1 MNYYLKINNK
11 IHFNYY
17 MNKNIKKLLE
27 SLFDDDFN
35 DIYVDDTDSDTQEVS
50 QMINDNVKITSL
62 AQCDNIDEVN
72 EYFINKYNLVDNTL
86 NTITDIMSAI
96 KKTNMSYKSIDCEQ
110 FNNEYC
116 HVSLDSD
123 YSTLMDNYYF
133 RCAIG
138 NKFIFNIKR
147 VPYEITY
154 RNKNK
159 SFLAWCASFPYS
171 KDDII
176 LQVCNIPDNKNTAVN
191 KFIDKYNDTQFN
203 IKEQQ
208 SEIYDALLKQVEKV
222 FNTQRITDELTC
234 MGKVYK
240 VVQKDI
246 DRMNK
251 CIDTRNF
258 SGFDKI
264 TKADK
269 MVARLAALFICA
281 KNRNIKDLQLQ
292 FNDDILLTII
302 LGHGV
307 YSKSFSSYR
316 GRYGYNRSRINMSS
330 KEDFINILRKL
341 QKFPTIHL
349 KDVIATY
356 NAYKDQF

>member
-35 DIYVDDTDSDTQEVS
+35 DIYVDDTNSDTQEVS
-50 QMINDNVKITSL
+50 QMIQDNFKITSL

-72 EYFINKYNLVDNTL
+72 EYFINKYDLVNNVL

-96 KKTNMSYKSIDCEQ
+96 KKTHFPYAIDCDQ
-110 FNNEYC
+110 FNNEQIKITVETNY
-116 HVSLDSD
+116 SSD
-123 YSTLMDNYYF
+123 IFRKYFKCVIGDN
-133 RCAIG
+133 
-138 NKFIFNIKR
+138 FIFNIKQI
-147 VPYEITY
+147 PYEITY
-154 RNKNK
+154 RNKPK
-159 SFLAWCASFPYS
+159 KFSAWCVSFPYTT
-171 KDDII
+171 DEII
-176 LQVCNIPDNKNTAVN
+176 LSVCNIPDNMNTAVN
-191 KFIDKYNDTQFN
+191 KFITKYNSTQFD
-203 IKEQQ
+203 IKSQQ

-234 MGKVYK
+234 TGKVYK

-302 LGHGV
+302 LGRKI
-307 YSKSFSSYR
+307 YNKSYTSQR
-316 GRYGYNRSRINMSS
+316 GRYGVYRINMSS

>member
-1 MNYYLKINNK
+1 
-11 IHFNYY
+11 

-27 SLFDDDFN
+27 SLFDDDFD
-35 DIYVDDTDSDTQEVS
+35 DIYVDDSATQEVS
-50 QMINDNVKITSL
+50 QMFQDNAKITSL

-72 EYFINKYNLVDNTL
+72 EYFINKYDLVNTVL

-96 KKTNMSYKSIDCEQ
+96 KKTNFPYAIDCDQ
-110 FNNEYC
+110 FNNDYC
-116 HVSLDSD
+116 KVSLDRD
-123 YSTLMDNYYF
+123 YATTLRENKYF
-133 RCAIG
+133 RCVIG
-138 NKFIFNIKR
+138 DNFIFNIKR

-154 RNKNK
+154 RNKPK
-159 SFLAWCASFPYS
+159 EFEAWCVSFPYTT
-171 KDDII
+171 DEII
-176 LQVCNIPDNKNTAVN
+176 LSVCTDNMNTAVN
-191 KFIDKYNDTQFN
+191 KFITKYNSTQFD
-203 IKEQQ
+203 IESQQ
-208 SEIYDALLKQVEKV
+208 SEIYDASLKQVEKV

-234 MGKVYK
+234 TGKVYK

-302 LGHGV
+302 LGHKI
-307 YSKSFSSYR
+307 YTRSYTHQY
-316 GRYGYNRSRINMSS
+316 GRYGRYGRYGSYRINMSS

-356 NAYKDQF
+356 NAYKDQY

>member
-1 MNYYLKINNK
+1 
-11 IHFNYY
+11 

-50 QMINDNVKITSL
+50 QMIQDNFKITSL

-72 EYFINKYNLVDNTL
+72 EYFINKYDLVNNVL
-86 NTITDIMSAI
+86 NTITNIMSAI
-96 KKTNMSYKSIDCEQ
+96 KKTHFLYAIDCDQ
-110 FNNEYC
+110 FNNDYC
-116 HVSLDSD
+116 KVSLDRD
-123 YSTLMDNYYF
+123 YTTLRENTYF
-133 RCAIG
+133 RCVIG
-138 NKFIFNIKR
+138 DNFIFNIKR

-154 RNKNK
+154 RNKPK
-159 SFLAWCASFPYS
+159 EFEAWCVSFPYTT
-171 KDDII
+171 DEII
-176 LQVCNIPDNKNTAVN
+176 LSVCTDNMNTAVN
-191 KFIDKYNDTQFN
+191 KFITKYNSTQFD
-203 IKEQQ
+203 IKLQQ
-208 SEIYDALLKQVEKV
+208 SEIYDASLKQVEKV

-234 MGKVYK
+234 TGKVYK

-302 LGHGV
+302 LGHKI
-307 YSKSFSSYR
+307 YTKSYTR
-316 GRYGYNRSRINMSS
+316 QYGRYGRYGGYRINMSN

>member
-1 MNYYLKINNK
+1 
-11 IHFNYY
+11 

-35 DIYVDDTDSDTQEVS
+35 DIYVDDSATQEVS
-50 QMINDNVKITSL
+50 QMFQDNAKITSL
-62 AQCDNIDEVN
+62 AQCDDIDEVN
-72 EYFINKYNLVDNTL
+72 EYFINKYDLVNNVL
-86 NTITDIMSAI
+86 NTITNIMSAI
-96 KKTNMSYKSIDCEQ
+96 KKTHFPYAIDCDQ
-110 FNNEYC
+110 FNNDYC
-116 HVSLDSD
+116 KVSLDRD
-123 YSTLMDNYYF
+123 YATLRENKYF
-133 RCAIG
+133 RCVIG
-138 NKFIFNIKR
+138 DNFIFNIKR

-154 RNKNK
+154 RNKPK
-159 SFLAWCASFPYS
+159 EFEAWCVSFPYTT
-171 KDDII
+171 DEII
-176 LQVCNIPDNKNTAVN
+176 LSVCTDNMNTAVN
-191 KFIDKYNDTQFN
+191 KFITKYNSTQFD
-203 IKEQQ
+203 IESQQ
-208 SEIYDALLKQVEKV
+208 SEIYDASLKQVEKV

-234 MGKVYK
+234 TGKVYK

-302 LGHGV
+302 LGHKI
-307 YSKSFSSYR
+307 YNKSYTRQR
-316 GRYGYNRSRINMSS
+316 GRYGGYRINMSS

>member
-1 MNYYLKINNK
+1 
-11 IHFNYY
+11 

-50 QMINDNVKITSL
+50 QMINDNFKITSL

-72 EYFINKYNLVDNTL
+72 EYFINKYNLVDNVL

-96 KKTNMSYKSIDCEQ
+96 KKTHFPYAIDCDQ
-110 FNNEYC
+110 FNNDYC
-116 HVSLDSD
+116 KVSLDRN
-123 YSTLMDNYYF
+123 YATLRENKYF
-133 RCAIG
+133 RCVIG
-138 NKFIFNIKR
+138 DNFIFNIKR

-154 RNKNK
+154 RNKPK
-159 SFLAWCASFPYS
+159 EFEAWCVSFPNTT
-171 KDDII
+171 DEII
-176 LQVCNIPDNKNTAVN
+176 LSVCTDNMNTAVN
-191 KFIDKYNDTQFN
+191 KFITKYNSTQFD
-203 IKEQQ
+203 IKSQQ

-234 MGKVYK
+234 TGKVYK

-281 KNRNIKDLQLQ
+281 KSRNIKDLQLQ
-292 FNDDILLTII
+292 FNDDILLNII

-307 YSKSFSSYR
+307 YSKSYIR
-316 GRYGYNRSRINMSS
+316 QYGRYGGHNLINMNS

>member
-1 MNYYLKINNK
+1 
-11 IHFNYY
+11 

-35 DIYVDDTDSDTQEVS
+35 DIYVDDSATQEVS
-50 QMINDNVKITSL
+50 QMFQDNAKITSL
-62 AQCDNIDEVN
+62 AQCDDIDEVN
-72 EYFINKYNLVDNTL
+72 EYFINKYDLVNNVL
-86 NTITDIMSAI
+86 NTITNIMSAI
-96 KKTNMSYKSIDCEQ
+96 KKTHFPYAIDCDQ
-110 FNNEYC
+110 FNNDYC
-116 HVSLDSD
+116 KVSLDRD
-123 YSTLMDNYYF
+123 YATLRENKYF
-133 RCAIG
+133 RCVIG
-138 NKFIFNIKR
+138 DNFIFNIKR

-154 RNKNK
+154 RNKPK
-159 SFLAWCASFPYS
+159 EFEAWCVSFPYTT
-171 KDDII
+171 DEII
-176 LQVCNIPDNKNTAVN
+176 LSVCTDNMNTAVN
-191 KFIDKYNDTQFN
+191 KFITKYNSTQFD
-203 IKEQQ
+203 IESQQ
-208 SEIYDALLKQVEKV
+208 SEIYDASLKQVEKV

-234 MGKVYK
+234 TGKVYK

-302 LGHGV
+302 LGHKI
-307 YSKSFSSYR
+307 YTTSYTRQR
-316 GRYGYNRSRINMSS
+316 GRYGGYRINMSS

>member
-1 MNYYLKINNK
+1 
-11 IHFNYY
+11 

-27 SLFDDDFN
+27 SLFDDDFD
-35 DIYVDDTDSDTQEVS
+35 DIYVNDTNSDTQEVS
-50 QMINDNVKITSL
+50 QMIKDDAKITSL
-62 AQCDNIDEVN
+62 AQCDDIDEVN
-72 EYFINKYNLVDNTL
+72 QYFINQYNLVDNVL
-86 NTITDIMSAI
+86 NTIADIMSALKEHI
-96 KKTNMSYKSIDCEQ
+96 MFPFSINCDQ
-110 FNNEYC
+110 FNNEYRK
-116 HVSLDSD
+116 VSLDRD
-123 YSTLMDNYYF
+123 YTSRTFDYYF
-133 RCAIG
+133 RCNIK

-147 VPYEITY
+147 LPYEIIY
-154 RNKNK
+154 RNKPKEFN
-159 SFLAWCASFPYS
+159 AWYVSFPNT
-171 KDDII
+171 KDKII
-176 LQVCNIPDNKNTAVN
+176 LSVCNISDNMTAAVN
-191 KFIDKYNDTQFN
+191 KFINNYNNTQID
-203 IKEQQ
+203 IKTQQ
-208 SEIYDALLKQVEKV
+208 SEIYEALIKEVEKT
-222 FNTQRITDELTC
+222 FNTQRITEELTC
-234 MGKVYK
+234 TGKVYK

-251 CIDTRNF
+251 CINTRNF

-281 KNRNIKDLQLQ
+281 KSRNIKDLQLQ
-292 FNDDILLTII
+292 FNDDILLNII

-307 YSKSFSSYR
+307 YSKSYIR
-316 GRYGYNRSRINMSS
+316 QYGRYGGHNLINMNS

>member
-1 MNYYLKINNK
+1 
-11 IHFNYY
+11 

-50 QMINDNVKITSL
+50 QMIQDNSKITSL

-72 EYFINKYNLVDNTL
+72 EYFINKYDLVNNVL

-96 KKTNMSYKSIDCEQ
+96 KKTHFPYAIDCDQ
-110 FNNEYC
+110 FNNDYC
-116 HVSLDSD
+116 KVSLDRD
-123 YSTLMDNYYF
+123 YRENKYF
-133 RCAIG
+133 RCVIG
-138 NKFIFNIKR
+138 DNFIFNIKR

-154 RNKNK
+154 RNKPK
-159 SFLAWCASFPYS
+159 EFEAWCVSFPYTT
-171 KDDII
+171 DEII
-176 LQVCNIPDNKNTAVN
+176 LSVCTDNMNTAVN
-191 KFIDKYNDTQFN
+191 KFITKYNSTQFD
-203 IKEQQ
+203 IKSQQ
-208 SEIYDALLKQVEKV
+208 SEIYDASLKQVEKV

-234 MGKVYK
+234 TGKVYK

-302 LGHGV
+302 LGHKI
-307 YSKSFSSYR
+307 YTKSYTR
-316 GRYGYNRSRINMSS
+316 QYGRYGRYGSYRINMSN

>member
-1 MNYYLKINNK
+1 M
-11 IHFNYY
+11 
-17 MNKNIKKLLE
+17 
-27 SLFDDDFN
+27 
-35 DIYVDDTDSDTQEVS
+35 
-50 QMINDNVKITSL
+50 
-62 AQCDNIDEVN
+62 
-72 EYFINKYNLVDNTL
+72 
-86 NTITDIMSAI
+86 
-96 KKTNMSYKSIDCEQ
+96 
-110 FNNEYC
+110 
-116 HVSLDSD
+116 
-123 YSTLMDNYYF
+123 
-133 RCAIG
+133 
-138 NKFIFNIKR
+138 
-147 VPYEITY
+147 
-154 RNKNK
+154 
-159 SFLAWCASFPYS
+159 
-171 KDDII
+171 
-176 LQVCNIPDNKNTAVN
+176 NTAVN
-191 KFIDKYNDTQFN
+191 KFITKYNSTQFD
-203 IKEQQ
+203 IKSQQ

-234 MGKVYK
+234 TGKVYK

-264 TKADK
+264 TNADK

-302 LGHGV
+302 LGRKI
-307 YSKSFSSYR
+307 YNKSYTRQR
-316 GRYGYNRSRINMSS
+316 GRYGGYRINMSS

>member
-1 MNYYLKINNK
+1 
-11 IHFNYY
+11 

-27 SLFDDDFN
+27 SLFDDDFD
-35 DIYVDDTDSDTQEVS
+35 DIYVNDTNSDTQEVS
-50 QMINDNVKITSL
+50 QMIKDDAKITSL
-62 AQCDNIDEVN
+62 AQCDDIDEVN
-72 EYFINKYNLVDNTL
+72 QYFINQYNLVDNVL
-86 NTITDIMSAI
+86 NTIADIMSVLKEHI
-96 KKTNMSYKSIDCEQ
+96 MFPFSINCDQ
-110 FNNEYC
+110 FNNEYRK
-116 HVSLDSD
+116 VSLDRD
-123 YSTLMDNYYF
+123 YTSRTFDYYF
-133 RCAIG
+133 RCNIK

-147 VPYEITY
+147 LPYEIIY
-154 RNKNK
+154 RNKPKEFN
-159 SFLAWCASFPYS
+159 AWYVSFPNT
-171 KDDII
+171 KDKII
-176 LQVCNIPDNKNTAVN
+176 LSVCNISDNMTAAVN
-191 KFIDKYNDTQFN
+191 KFINNYNNTQID
-203 IKEQQ
+203 IKTQQ
-208 SEIYDALLKQVEKV
+208 SEIYEALIKEVEKT
-222 FNTQRITDELTC
+222 FNTQRITEELTC
-234 MGKVYK
+234 TGKVYK

-251 CIDTRNF
+251 CINTRNF

-281 KNRNIKDLQLQ
+281 KSRNIKDLQLQ
-292 FNDDILLTII
+292 FNDDILLNII

-307 YSKSFSSYR
+307 YSKSYIR
-316 GRYGYNRSRINMSS
+316 QYGRYGGHNLINMNS

>member
-1 MNYYLKINNK
+1 
-11 IHFNYY
+11 

-50 QMINDNVKITSL
+50 KMIQDNFKITSL
-62 AQCDNIDEVN
+62 EQCDDIDEVN
-72 EYFINKYNLVDNTL
+72 EYFINKYDLVNNVL

-96 KKTNMSYKSIDCEQ
+96 KKTHFPYAIDCDQ
-110 FNNEYC
+110 FNNDYC
-116 HVSLDSD
+116 KVSLDRD
-123 YSTLMDNYYF
+123 YATLRENKYF
-133 RCAIG
+133 RCVIG
-138 NKFIFNIKR
+138 DNFIFNIKR

-154 RNKNK
+154 RNKPK
-159 SFLAWCASFPYS
+159 EFEAWCVSFPYTT
-171 KDDII
+171 DEII
-176 LQVCNIPDNKNTAVN
+176 LSVCTDNMNTAVN
-191 KFIDKYNDTQFN
+191 KFITKYNSTQFDIN
-203 IKEQQ
+203 SQQ
-208 SEIYDALLKQVEKV
+208 SEIYDASLKQVEKV

-234 MGKVYK
+234 TGKVYK

-302 LGHGV
+302 LGHKI
-307 YSKSFSSYR
+307 YTKSYTHQY
-316 GRYGYNRSRINMSS
+316 GRYGRFRINMSS
-330 KEDFINILRKL
+330 KEDFMNIFRKL

-356 NAYKDQF
+356 NDYKDQF

>member
-1 MNYYLKINNK
+1 
-11 IHFNYY
+11 
-17 MNKNIKKLLE
+17 MNKNIKRLLE

-50 QMINDNVKITSL
+50 QMIQDNSKITSL

-72 EYFINKYNLVDNTL
+72 EYFINKYDLVNNVL

-96 KKTNMSYKSIDCEQ
+96 KKTPFPYAIDCDQ
-110 FNNEYC
+110 FNNDYC
-116 HVSLDSD
+116 KVSLDRN
-123 YSTLMDNYYF
+123 YATLRENKYF
-133 RCAIG
+133 RCVIG
-138 NKFIFNIKR
+138 DNFIFNIKR

-154 RNKNK
+154 RNKPK
-159 SFLAWCASFPYS
+159 EFEAWCVSFPNTT
-171 KDDII
+171 DEII
-176 LQVCNIPDNKNTAVN
+176 LSVCTDNMNTAVN
-191 KFIDKYNDTQFN
+191 KFITKYNSTQFD
-203 IKEQQ
+203 IKSQQ

-234 MGKVYK
+234 TGKVYK

-269 MVARLAALFICA
+269 MVVRLAALFICA
-281 KNRNIKDLQLQ
+281 KSRNIKDLQLQ
-292 FNDDILLTII
+292 FNDDILLNII

-307 YSKSFSSYR
+307 YSKSYIR
-316 GRYGYNRSRINMSS
+316 QYGRYGGHNLINMNS

>member
-1 MNYYLKINNK
+1 
-11 IHFNYY
+11 

-50 QMINDNVKITSL
+50 QMIQDNFKITSL

-72 EYFINKYNLVDNTL
+72 EYFINKYDLVNNVL
-86 NTITDIMSAI
+86 NTITNIMSAI
-96 KKTNMSYKSIDCEQ
+96 KKTHFPYAIDCDQ
-110 FNNEYC
+110 FNNDYC
-116 HVSLDSD
+116 KVSLDRD
-123 YSTLMDNYYF
+123 YTTLRENKYF
-133 RCAIG
+133 RCVIG
-138 NKFIFNIKR
+138 DNFIFNIKR

-154 RNKNK
+154 RNKPK
-159 SFLAWCASFPYS
+159 EFEAWCVSFPYTT
-171 KDDII
+171 DEII
-176 LQVCNIPDNKNTAVN
+176 LSVCTDNMNTAVN
-191 KFIDKYNDTQFN
+191 KFITKYNSTQFD
-203 IKEQQ
+203 IKLQQ
-208 SEIYDALLKQVEKV
+208 SEIYDASLKQVEKV

-234 MGKVYK
+234 TGKVYK

-302 LGHGV
+302 LGHKI
-307 YSKSFSSYR
+307 YTTSYTRQR
-316 GRYGYNRSRINMSS
+316 GRYGSYRINMSS

>member
-35 DIYVDDTDSDTQEVS
+35 DIYVDDTNSDTQEVS
-50 QMINDNVKITSL
+50 QMIQDNSKITSL

-72 EYFINKYNLVDNTL
+72 EYFINKYDLVNNVL
-86 NTITDIMSAI
+86 NTITDIMSAVQ
-96 KKTNMSYKSIDCEQ
+96 KHSELPFTIDCDQ
-110 FNNEYC
+110 FNNEQIKITVETNY
-116 HVSLDSD
+116 SSD
-123 YSTLMDNYYF
+123 IFRKYFKCVIGDN
-133 RCAIG
+133 
-138 NKFIFNIKR
+138 FIFNIKQI
-147 VPYEITY
+147 PYEITY
-154 RNKNK
+154 RNKPK
-159 SFLAWCASFPYS
+159 KFSAWCVSFPYTT
-171 KDDII
+171 DEII
-176 LQVCNIPDNKNTAVN
+176 LSVCNIPDNIAVN
-191 KFIDKYNDTQFN
+191 KFITKYNSTQFD
-203 IKEQQ
+203 IKSQQ

-234 MGKVYK
+234 TGKVYK

-302 LGHGV
+302 LGRKI
-307 YSKSFSSYR
+307 YNKSYTRQR
-316 GRYGYNRSRINMSS
+316 GRYGGYRINMSS

-341 QKFPTIHL
+341 QKFSTIHL

>member
-35 DIYVDDTDSDTQEVS
+35 DIYVNDTQEIP
-50 QMINDNVKITSL
+50 QIIQDNSKITSL

-72 EYFINKYNLVDNTL
+72 VYFINKYDLINNVL
-86 NTITDIMSAI
+86 NTITDIMSAVQ
-96 KKTNMSYKSIDCEQ
+96 KHSKLPFTIDCDQ
-110 FNNEYC
+110 FNNEQRNISVQRANSC
-116 HVSLDSD
+116 
-123 YSTLMDNYYF
+123 YF
-133 RCAIG
+133 KCVIG
-138 NKFIFNIKR
+138 GSFTFEIYLI
-147 VPYEITY
+147 PYEAVY
-154 RNKNK
+154 RNK
-159 SFLAWCASFPYS
+159 SREFRAWCVKFPDVNDEIVLRIDQNSSY
-171 KDDII
+171 
-176 LQVCNIPDNKNTAVN
+176 TAPVN
-191 KFIDKYNDTQFN
+191 KFIESYNKTYFDINEYQKQ
-203 IKEQQ
+203 IVEVLMESVEQ
-208 SEIYDALLKQVEKV
+208 V
-222 FNTQRITDELTC
+222 FNTQRITEELTC
-234 MGKVYK
+234 TGKVYK

-251 CIDTRNF
+251 CINTRNF

-281 KNRNIKDLQLQ
+281 KSRNIKDLQLQ
-292 FNDDILLTII
+292 FNDDILLNII

-307 YSKSFSSYR
+307 YSKSYIR
-316 GRYGYNRSRINMSS
+316 QYGRYGGHNLINMNS

>member
-1 MNYYLKINNK
+1 
-11 IHFNYY
+11 

-27 SLFDDDFN
+27 CLFDDDFD
-35 DIYVDDTDSDTQEVS
+35 DIYIDDADTQEVS
-50 QMINDNVKITSL
+50 QMIKDDAKITSL
-62 AQCDNIDEVN
+62 AQCDNINEVN
-72 EYFINKYNLVDNTL
+72 EYFINKYNLVDNVL
-86 NTITDIMSAI
+86 NTITDIMSTI
-96 KKTNMSYKSIDCEQ
+96 KKSKISYVSINCEQ
-110 FNNEYC
+110 FNNDYC
-116 HVSLDSD
+116 KVTFVDD
-123 YSTLMDNYYF
+123 YMSNSYYF
-133 RCAIG
+133 KCTIG
-138 NKFIFNIKR
+138 DSFTFNIKK

-154 RNKNK
+154 RNKHK
-159 SFLAWCASFPYS
+159 KVEAWCVSFPNNN
-171 KDDII
+171 DEII
-176 LQVCNIPDNKNTAVN
+176 LQICYMNGNMNTPLN
-191 KFIDKYNDTQFN
+191 KFINNYNNTQFDIN
-203 IKEQQ
+203 IQQ
-208 SEIYDALLKQVEKV
+208 SEIYDALIKQVETV

-234 MGKVYK
+234 TGKVYK

-302 LGHGV
+302 LGHKI
-307 YSKSFSSYR
+307 YSRSFNRYSR
-316 GRYGYNRSRINMSS
+316 RYGQSVINMDS
-330 KEDFINILRKL
+330 KEDYINILRKI
-341 QKFPTIHL
+341 QNFPTIHL
-349 KDVIATY
+349 KDIIATY

>member
-35 DIYVDDTDSDTQEVS
+35 DIYVDDTNSDTQEVS
-50 QMINDNVKITSL
+50 QMIQDNFKITSL

-72 EYFINKYNLVDNTL
+72 EYFINKYDLVNNVL

-96 KKTNMSYKSIDCEQ
+96 KKTHFPYAIDCDQ
-110 FNNEYC
+110 FNNDYC
-116 HVSLDSD
+116 KVSLDRD
-123 YSTLMDNYYF
+123 YATLRENKYF
-133 RCAIG
+133 RCVIG
-138 NKFIFNIKR
+138 DNFIFNIKR

-154 RNKNK
+154 RNKPK
-159 SFLAWCASFPYS
+159 EFEAWSVSFPYTT
-171 KDDII
+171 DEII
-176 LQVCNIPDNKNTAVN
+176 LSVCTDNMNTAVN
-191 KFIDKYNDTQFN
+191 KFITKYNSTQFDIN
-203 IKEQQ
+203 SQQ
-208 SEIYDALLKQVEKV
+208 SEIYDASLKQVEKV

-234 MGKVYK
+234 TGKVYK

-281 KNRNIKDLQLQ
+281 KSRNIKDLQLQ

-302 LGHGV
+302 LGHKI
-307 YSKSFSSYR
+307 YTTSYTRQR
-316 GRYGYNRSRINMSS
+316 GRYGGYRINMSS

>member
-1 MNYYLKINNK
+1 
-11 IHFNYY
+11 

-35 DIYVDDTDSDTQEVS
+35 DIYVDDTNSDTQEVS

-72 EYFINKYNLVDNTL
+72 EYFINKYNLVDNVL
-86 NTITDIMSAI
+86 NTITDIMSAVQ
-96 KKTNMSYKSIDCEQ
+96 KTHFPYAIDCDQ
-110 FNNEYC
+110 FNNDYC
-116 HVSLDSD
+116 KVSLDRD
-123 YSTLMDNYYF
+123 YATLRENKYF
-133 RCAIG
+133 RCVIG
-138 NKFIFNIKR
+138 DNFIFNIKR

-154 RNKNK
+154 RNKPK
-159 SFLAWCASFPYS
+159 EFEAWCVSFPYTT
-171 KDDII
+171 DEII
-176 LQVCNIPDNKNTAVN
+176 LSVCTDNMNTAVN
-191 KFIDKYNDTQFN
+191 KFITKYNSTQFD
-203 IKEQQ
+203 IKLQQ
-208 SEIYDALLKQVEKV
+208 SEIYDASLKQVEKV

-234 MGKVYK
+234 TGKVYK

-302 LGHGV
+302 LGHKI
-307 YSKSFSSYR
+307 YNKSYTRQR
-316 GRYGYNRSRINMSS
+316 GRYGGYRINMSS

-341 QKFPTIHL
+341 QKFPNIHL

>member
-1 MNYYLKINNK
+1 
-11 IHFNYY
+11 

-27 SLFDDDFN
+27 SLFDDDFD
-35 DIYVDDTDSDTQEVS
+35 DIYVNDTNSDTQEVS
-50 QMINDNVKITSL
+50 QMIKDDAKITSL
-62 AQCDNIDEVN
+62 AQCDDIDDVN
-72 EYFINKYNLVDNTL
+72 QYFINQYNLVDNVL
-86 NTITDIMSAI
+86 NTIADIMSVLKEHI
-96 KKTNMSYKSIDCEQ
+96 MFPFSINCDQ
-110 FNNEYC
+110 FNNEYRK
-116 HVSLDSD
+116 VSLDRD
-123 YSTLMDNYYF
+123 YTSRTFDYYF
-133 RCAIG
+133 RCNIK

-147 VPYEITY
+147 LPYEIIY
-154 RNKNK
+154 RNKPKEFN
-159 SFLAWCASFPYS
+159 AWYVSFPNT
-171 KDDII
+171 KDKII
-176 LQVCNIPDNKNTAVN
+176 LSVCNISDNMTAAVN
-191 KFIDKYNDTQFN
+191 KFINNYNNTQID
-203 IKEQQ
+203 IKTQQ
-208 SEIYDALLKQVEKV
+208 SEIYEALIKEVEKT
-222 FNTQRITDELTC
+222 FNTQRITEELTC
-234 MGKVYK
+234 TGKVYK

-251 CIDTRNF
+251 CINTRNF

-281 KNRNIKDLQLQ
+281 KSRNIKDLQLQ
-292 FNDDILLTII
+292 FNDDILLNII

-307 YSKSFSSYR
+307 YSKSYIR
-316 GRYGYNRSRINMSS
+316 QYGRYGGHNLINMNS

>member
-1 MNYYLKINNK
+1 
-11 IHFNYY
+11 

-50 QMINDNVKITSL
+50 QMIQDNSKITSL

-72 EYFINKYNLVDNTL
+72 EYFINKYDLVNNVL

-96 KKTNMSYKSIDCEQ
+96 KKTHFPYAIDCDQ
-110 FNNEYC
+110 FNNDYC
-116 HVSLDSD
+116 KVSLDRD
-123 YSTLMDNYYF
+123 YATLRENKYF
-133 RCAIG
+133 RCVIG
-138 NKFIFNIKR
+138 DNFIFNIKR
-147 VPYEITY
+147 VPYEIIY
-154 RNKNK
+154 RNKPK
-159 SFLAWCASFPYS
+159 EFEAWCVSFPYTT
-171 KDDII
+171 DEII
-176 LQVCNIPDNKNTAVN
+176 LSVCTDNMNTAVN
-191 KFIDKYNDTQFN
+191 KFITKYNSTQFD
-203 IKEQQ
+203 IKLQQ
-208 SEIYDALLKQVEKV
+208 SEIYDASLKQVEKV

-234 MGKVYK
+234 TGKVYK

-281 KNRNIKDLQLQ
+281 KDRNIKDLQLQ

-302 LGHGV
+302 LGHKI
-307 YSKSFSSYR
+307 YTTSYTR
-316 GRYGYNRSRINMSS
+316 QHGRYGSYRINMSN

>member
-35 DIYVDDTDSDTQEVS
+35 DIYVDDTNSDTQEVS
-50 QMINDNVKITSL
+50 QMIQDNSKITSL

-72 EYFINKYNLVDNTL
+72 EYFINKYDLVNNVL

-96 KKTNMSYKSIDCEQ
+96 KKTPFPYAIDCDQ
-110 FNNEYC
+110 FNNDYC
-116 HVSLDSD
+116 KVSLDGD
-123 YSTLMDNYYF
+123 YITLRENKYF
-133 RCAIG
+133 RCVIG
-138 NKFIFNIKR
+138 DNFIFNIKR

-154 RNKNK
+154 RNKPK
-159 SFLAWCASFPYS
+159 EFEAWCVSFPNTT
-171 KDDII
+171 DEII
-176 LQVCNIPDNKNTAVN
+176 LSVCTDNMNTAVN
-191 KFIDKYNDTQFN
+191 KFITKYNSTQFD
-203 IKEQQ
+203 IKSQQ

-234 MGKVYK
+234 TGKVYK

-302 LGHGV
+302 LGHKI
-307 YSKSFSSYR
+307 YNKSYTRQR
-316 GRYGYNRSRINMSS
+316 GRYGGYRIDMSS

-341 QKFPTIHL
+341 QNFPTIHL

>member
-35 DIYVDDTDSDTQEVS
+35 DIYVDDSATQEVS
-50 QMINDNVKITSL
+50 QMIQDNAKITSL

-72 EYFINKYNLVDNTL
+72 EYFINKYDLVNNVL
-86 NTITDIMSAI
+86 NTITDIMSAVQ
-96 KKTNMSYKSIDCEQ
+96 KHSELPFTIDCYQ
-110 FNNEYC
+110 FNNEQRNISVQRANSC
-116 HVSLDSD
+116 
-123 YSTLMDNYYF
+123 YF
-133 RCAIG
+133 KCVIG
-138 NKFIFNIKR
+138 GSFTFEIYLI
-147 VPYEITY
+147 PYEAVY
-154 RNKNK
+154 RNK
-159 SFLAWCASFPYS
+159 SREFRAWCVKFPDVNDEIFLRIDQSSSY
-171 KDDII
+171 
-176 LQVCNIPDNKNTAVN
+176 TAPVN
-191 KFIDKYNDTQFN
+191 KFIESYNKTYFDINEYQKQ
-203 IKEQQ
+203 IVEVLMESVEQ
-208 SEIYDALLKQVEKV
+208 V
-222 FNTQRITDELTC
+222 FNTQRITEELTC
-234 MGKVYK
+234 TGKVYK

-281 KNRNIKDLQLQ
+281 KSRNIKDLQLQ
-292 FNDDILLTII
+292 FNDDILLNII

-307 YSKSFSSYR
+307 YSKSYIR
-316 GRYGYNRSRINMSS
+316 QYGRYGGHNLINMNS

>member
-1 MNYYLKINNK
+1 M
-11 IHFNYY
+11 
-17 MNKNIKKLLE
+17 
-27 SLFDDDFN
+27 
-35 DIYVDDTDSDTQEVS
+35 
-50 QMINDNVKITSL
+50 
-62 AQCDNIDEVN
+62 
-72 EYFINKYNLVDNTL
+72 
-86 NTITDIMSAI
+86 
-96 KKTNMSYKSIDCEQ
+96 
-110 FNNEYC
+110 
-116 HVSLDSD
+116 
-123 YSTLMDNYYF
+123 
-133 RCAIG
+133 
-138 NKFIFNIKR
+138 
-147 VPYEITY
+147 
-154 RNKNK
+154 
-159 SFLAWCASFPYS
+159 
-171 KDDII
+171 
-176 LQVCNIPDNKNTAVN
+176 NTAVN
-191 KFIDKYNDTQFN
+191 KFITKYNSTQFD
-203 IKEQQ
+203 IKSQQ

-234 MGKVYK
+234 TGKVYK

-302 LGHGV
+302 LGHKI
-307 YSKSFSSYR
+307 YNKSYTRQR
-316 GRYGYNRSRINMSS
+316 GRYGGYRINMSS

>member
-1 MNYYLKINNK
+1 
-11 IHFNYY
+11 

-27 SLFDDDFN
+27 SLFDDDFD
-35 DIYVDDTDSDTQEVS
+35 DIYVDDSATQEVS
-50 QMINDNVKITSL
+50 QMIQDNAKITSL
-62 AQCDNIDEVN
+62 AQCDDIDEVN
-72 EYFINKYNLVDNTL
+72 EYFINKYDLVNNVL

-96 KKTNMSYKSIDCEQ
+96 KKTHFPYSIDCDQ
-110 FNNEYC
+110 FNNDYC
-116 HVSLDSD
+116 KVSLDRD
-123 YSTLMDNYYF
+123 YATLRENKYF
-133 RCAIG
+133 RCVIG
-138 NKFIFNIKR
+138 DNFIFNIKR

-154 RNKNK
+154 RNKPK
-159 SFLAWCASFPYS
+159 EFEAWCVSFPYTT
-171 KDDII
+171 DEII
-176 LQVCNIPDNKNTAVN
+176 LSVCTDNMNTAVN
-191 KFIDKYNDTQFN
+191 KFITKYNSTQFD
-203 IKEQQ
+203 IESQQ
-208 SEIYDALLKQVEKV
+208 SEIYDASLKQVEKV

-234 MGKVYK
+234 TGKVYK

-302 LGHGV
+302 LGHKI
-307 YSKSFSSYR
+307 YTKSYTHQY
-316 GRYGYNRSRINMSS
+316 GRYGRYGRYGSYRINMSS

-356 NAYKDQF
+356 NAYKDQY

>member
-1 MNYYLKINNK
+1 
-11 IHFNYY
+11 

-50 QMINDNVKITSL
+50 QMIQDNFKITSL

-72 EYFINKYNLVDNTL
+72 EYFINKYDLVNNVL
-86 NTITDIMSAI
+86 NTITNIMSAI
-96 KKTNMSYKSIDCEQ
+96 KKTHFLYAIDCDQ
-110 FNNEYC
+110 FNNDYC
-116 HVSLDSD
+116 KVSLDRD
-123 YSTLMDNYYF
+123 YTTLRENTYF
-133 RCAIG
+133 RCVIG
-138 NKFIFNIKR
+138 DNFIFNIKR

-154 RNKNK
+154 RNKPK
-159 SFLAWCASFPYS
+159 EFEAWCVSFPYTT
-171 KDDII
+171 DEII
-176 LQVCNIPDNKNTAVN
+176 LSVCTDNMNTAVN
-191 KFIDKYNDTQFN
+191 KFITKYNSTQFD
-203 IKEQQ
+203 IKLQQ
-208 SEIYDALLKQVEKV
+208 SEIYDASLKQVEKV

-234 MGKVYK
+234 TGKVYK

-302 LGHGV
+302 LGHKI
-307 YSKSFSSYR
+307 YTTSYTRQR
-316 GRYGYNRSRINMSS
+316 GRYGGYRINMSS

>member
-1 MNYYLKINNK
+1 
-11 IHFNYY
+11 

-50 QMINDNVKITSL
+50 QMIQDNSKITSL

-72 EYFINKYNLVDNTL
+72 EYFINKYDLVNNVL
-86 NTITDIMSAI
+86 NTITNIMSAI
-96 KKTNMSYKSIDCEQ
+96 KKTHFLYAIDCDQ
-110 FNNEYC
+110 FNNDYC
-116 HVSLDSD
+116 KVSLDRD
-123 YSTLMDNYYF
+123 YTTLRENKYF
-133 RCAIG
+133 RCVIG
-138 NKFIFNIKR
+138 DNFIFNIKR

-154 RNKNK
+154 RNKPK
-159 SFLAWCASFPYS
+159 EFEAWCVSFPYTT
-171 KDDII
+171 DEII
-176 LQVCNIPDNKNTAVN
+176 LSVCTDNMNTAVN
-191 KFIDKYNDTQFN
+191 KFITKYNSTQFD
-203 IKEQQ
+203 IKLQQ
-208 SEIYDALLKQVEKV
+208 SEIYDASLKQVEKV

-234 MGKVYK
+234 TGKVYK

-302 LGHGV
+302 LGHKI
-307 YSKSFSSYR
+307 YTTSYTRQR
-316 GRYGYNRSRINMSS
+316 GRYGGYRINMSS

-356 NAYKDQF
+356 NAYKDQY

>member
-27 SLFDDDFN
+27 SLFDDDFD
-35 DIYVDDTDSDTQEVS
+35 DIYVNDTQEVP
-50 QMINDNVKITSL
+50 QIIQDNLKITSL

-72 EYFINKYNLVDNTL
+72 EYFINKYDLVNNVL

-96 KKTNMSYKSIDCEQ
+96 KKTHFPYAIDCDQ
-110 FNNEYC
+110 FNNDYC
-116 HVSLDSD
+116 KVSLDRD
-123 YSTLMDNYYF
+123 YATLRENKYF
-133 RCAIG
+133 RCVIG
-138 NKFIFNIKR
+138 DNFIFNIKR

-154 RNKNK
+154 RNKPK
-159 SFLAWCASFPYS
+159 EFEAWCVSFPYTT
-171 KDDII
+171 DEII
-176 LQVCNIPDNKNTAVN
+176 LSVCTDNMNTAVN
-191 KFIDKYNDTQFN
+191 KFITKYNSTQFDIN
-203 IKEQQ
+203 SQQ
-208 SEIYDALLKQVEKV
+208 SEIYDALLKQIEKV

-234 MGKVYK
+234 TGKVYK

-302 LGHGV
+302 LGHKI
-307 YSKSFSSYR
+307 YTKSYTHQY
-316 GRYGYNRSRINMSS
+316 GRYGRYGRYGSYRINMSS

-356 NAYKDQF
+356 NAYKDQY

>member
-1 MNYYLKINNK
+1 
-11 IHFNYY
+11 

-35 DIYVDDTDSDTQEVS
+35 DIYVDDSDTQEVS
-50 QMINDNVKITSL
+50 QMIQDDAKITSL
-62 AQCDNIDEVN
+62 AQCDNIEEVN
-72 EYFINKYNLVDNTL
+72 EYFINKYNLVDNVL
-86 NTITDIMSAI
+86 NTITDIMSAL
-96 KKTNMSYKSIDCEQ
+96 KKTNFPYAIDCDQ
-110 FNNEYC
+110 FNNEQLKIT
-116 HVSLDSD
+116 VETD
-123 YSTLMDNYYF
+123 YSSNTFGKYF
-133 RCAIG
+133 KCVIG
-138 NKFIFNIKR
+138 DKFIFNIKQI
-147 VPYEITY
+147 PYEITY
-154 RNKNK
+154 RNKPKEFN
-159 SFLAWCASFPYS
+159 AWCVSFPHTTNNIVLCICNVPN
-171 KDDII
+171 KD
-176 LQVCNIPDNKNTAVN
+176 AVN
-191 KFIDKYNDTQFN
+191 KFIESYNKTHFDIN
-203 IKEQQ
+203 EQQ
-208 SEIYDALLKQVEKV
+208 KQIGEALMKSVEQV
-222 FNTQRITDELTC
+222 FNTQRIADELTC
-234 MGKVYK
+234 TGKVYK

-292 FNDDILLTII
+292 FNDDILLSII

-307 YSKSFSSYR
+307 YSKSFSGYS
-316 GRYGYNRSRINMSS
+316 GRYGYSRSRINMSS
-330 KEDFINILRKL
+330 KEDYINILRKL